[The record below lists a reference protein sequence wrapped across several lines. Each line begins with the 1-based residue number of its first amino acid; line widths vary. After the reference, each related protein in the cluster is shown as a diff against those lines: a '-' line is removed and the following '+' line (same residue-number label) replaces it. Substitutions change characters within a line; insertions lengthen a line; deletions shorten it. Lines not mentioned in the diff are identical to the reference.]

1 MAYTLR
7 QTDAFADWFSRLRDR
22 TVKLR
27 LLARLARAENGNFGD
42 VKTVDGA
49 LKEFRMPFG
58 GGVRIYHVIRDN
70 QIILLIN
77 GGNKATQARDIER
90 AKRLLAEELSNE

>member
-7 QTDAFADWFSRLRDR
+7 QTDAFANWFSRLRDR
-22 TVKLR
+22 TVR
-27 LLARLARAENGNFGD
+27 ARILARLARAENGNFGD

-58 GGVRIYHVIRDN
+58 GGIRIYHVIHDG
-70 QIILLIN
+70 QIILLLH
-77 GGNKATQARDIER
+77 GGNISTQARDIER